1 MSFFED
7 FLIKPSILS
16 ICFMVFTRDESDLIK
31 LMAGNL
37 LKKAEE
43 SVKCRGGVH

>member
-1 MSFFED
+1 
-7 FLIKPSILS
+7 
-16 ICFMVFTRDESDLIK
+16 LIK

>member
-1 MSFFED
+1 MSFLED
-7 FLIKPSILS
+7 FLIEPSILR
-16 ICFMVFTRDESDLIK
+16 IRFMVFAGDESDLIE

>member
-1 MSFFED
+1 MSFLED
-7 FLIKPSILS
+7 FFIKSSVLR
-16 ICFMVFTRDESDLIK
+16 ICFMVLARDESDLIE
-31 LMAGNL
+31 LMAGYL